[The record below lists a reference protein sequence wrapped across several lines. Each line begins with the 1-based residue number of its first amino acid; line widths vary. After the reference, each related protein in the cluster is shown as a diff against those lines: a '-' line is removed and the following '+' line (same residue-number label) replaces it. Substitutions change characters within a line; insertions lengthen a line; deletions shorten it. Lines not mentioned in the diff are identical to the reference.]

1 MHVVYIC
8 IEGLIGA
15 CDVHMHRRSYR
26 CCDVHMH
33 RRSYM

>member
-1 MHVVYIC
+1 MHVIYLCIEGL

-26 CCDVHMH
+26 CM
-33 RRSYM
+33 